1 MISYWSVLLA
11 FHFLNPSCNMFI
23 FFLFWSR
30 SLPLSESD
38 LTHFTCTSDNVICCI
53 SCRKYPRTVYIG
65 ETGRR
70 LADRFR
76 EQRHDVLHK
85 KSDLPVAQHFNSPGH
100 SLEDVRIA
108 VGQRRRMSA
117 NARRWDKFSNSKHS
131 LLGDKSR
138 FLIYMKSRDTRAH
151 FFARANSSKAAHNCK

>member
-1 MISYWSVLLA
+1 MA

-38 LTHFTCTSDNVICCI
+38 LTHFTCTSDNIIYCI

-85 KSDLPVAQHFNSPGH
+85 KSNLPVSQHFNSPGH
-100 SLEDVRIA
+100 SVEDVRVA
-108 VGQRRRMSA
+108 VLKSGLAKKDVRHREEMRQIF
-117 NARRWDKFSNSKHS
+117 KFQTLAPRGIN
-131 LLGDKSR
+131 
-138 FLIYMKSRDTRAH
+138 RDFSFTV
-151 FFARANSSKAAHNCK
+151 FARANSSKTAQDCK